1 MDIASRLPLRISAR
15 AKYVGRVVIKT
26 TRARMI
32 DDRGC
37 PTSLE
42 SQSS

>member
-1 MDIASRLPLRISAR
+1 VEISAR

-26 TRARMI
+26 KRARMI

-37 PTSLE
+37 PAPL
-42 SQSS
+42 